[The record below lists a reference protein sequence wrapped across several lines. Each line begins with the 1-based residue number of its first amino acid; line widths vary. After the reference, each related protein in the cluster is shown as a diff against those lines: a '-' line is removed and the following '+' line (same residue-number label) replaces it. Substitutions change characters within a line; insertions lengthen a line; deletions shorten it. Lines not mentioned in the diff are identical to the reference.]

1 MPTRIRR
8 HQRGAAA
15 LAVTVL
21 LLFVMALAVGLAHR
35 NLIFEQR
42 SSANQL
48 RSTRA
53 FEAAEAGLAWAQTL
67 LDRGGAIGA
76 DCSAADAVPGDTSF
90 RDRYLAFD
98 AASGTLVPR
107 SLPLAPGAAL
117 QAACVASDD
126 DGGWACSCPADSAP
140 ALDAPEGSTVRPAF
154 FVHFEPAPRAGMVQL
169 VATGCD
175 HLGPACDPAAG
186 AAFGAAGAELR
197 ATLAVLPALATLP
210 GAALS
215 ARGGIDVDAALTL
228 ANQEGAGITARA
240 GGTIALPA
248 AMLITVPGQDAAA
261 SLAALD
267 PALAGLDAERL
278 LTRLLGVD
286 RTRWQ
291 RLPGVRTLDCSV
303 DCAGMIAAATA
314 PDAGVSM
321 LWITGDLVLDGP
333 LTLGSVERPLLLVV
347 EGQVRLRGGVTLH
360 GVLVSL
366 AATWDTTGS
375 ADAEVRGAVVA
386 LGDVRG
392 DGTPTIVRDA
402 AVLARLHGGAVGHFV
417 RVAGSWRDF

>member
-1 MPTRIRR
+1 
-8 HQRGAAA
+8 
-15 LAVTVL
+15 LVVTVL

-53 FEAAEAGLAWAQTL
+53 FEAAEAGLAWAQAL

-76 DCSAADAVPGDTSF
+76 ACSAADAAPGDTSF

-98 AASGTLVPR
+98 AASGTFVPR
-107 SLPLAPGAAL
+107 GLPGTGAAL
-117 QAACVASDD
+117 QAACVAADD

-140 ALDAPEGSTVRPAF
+140 ALDAPDGSTARPAF
-154 FVHFEPAPRAGMVQL
+154 FVRFEPATRAGMVQL

-186 AAFGAAGAELR
+186 APFGAAGAELR

-228 ANQEGAGITARA
+228 ANQEGAGVTARA
-240 GGTIALPA
+240 GGAIVLPA
-248 AMLITVPGQDAAA
+248 ATLVTVPGHDAAA

-267 PALAGLDAERL
+267 PALAGIDAERL
-278 LTRLLGVD
+278 LTRLLGAD
-286 RTRWQ
+286 RGRWR
-291 RLPGVRTLDCSV
+291 RLPGVRTVDCSV
-303 DCAGMIAAATA
+303 DCAGTLATATA
-314 PDAGVSM
+314 PEAGVSM
-321 LWITGDLVLDGP
+321 LWITTDLALDGP
-333 LTLGSVERPLLLVV
+333 LVLGTPERPLLLVV
-347 EGQVRLRGGVTLH
+347 EGQARLNGGVTLH

-366 AATWDTTGS
+366 AATWDTTAS
-375 ADAEVRGAVVA
+375 ADAEVRGAVIA

>member
-1 MPTRIRR
+1 MSAPIP
-8 HQRGAAA
+8 HNQRGAAA
-15 LAVTVL
+15 LAVTLL

-35 NLIFEQR
+35 NLLFEQR

-53 FEAAEAGLAWAQTL
+53 FEAAEAGLAWAQAL
-67 LDRGGAIGA
+67 LDRGDAIGA
-76 DCSAADAVPGDTSF
+76 DCRAADAAPGDTSF

-98 AASGTLVPR
+98 AASGTFLPR
-107 SLPLAPGAAL
+107 SLPGPGNAL

-126 DGGWACSCPADSAP
+126 DGGWACSCPADSVP
-140 ALDAPEGSTVRPAF
+140 ALDPLDGSTARPAF
-154 FVHFEPAPRAGMVQL
+154 FVRFEPAPRAGMVQL

-215 ARGGIDVDAALTL
+215 AGGEIDVDATLTL
-228 ANQEGAGITARA
+228 ASQEGAGVTARA
-240 GGTIALPA
+240 GGAIVLPA
-248 AMLITVPGQDAAA
+248 ATLVTTPGQDAAA

-267 PALAGLDAERL
+267 PALAGIDAERL

-286 RTRWQ
+286 RARWQ
-291 RLPGVRTLDCSV
+291 RLAGVRTVDCSV
-303 DCAGMIAAATA
+303 DCAGALATATA
-314 PDAGVSM
+314 PEAGASM
-321 LWITGDLVLDGP
+321 LWITSDLALDGP
-333 LTLGSVERPLLLVV
+333 LTLGAPERPLLLVV
-347 EGQVRLRGGVTLH
+347 EGQARLRGGVTLH

-392 DGTPTIVRDA
+392 NGTPTIVRDP
-402 AVLARLHGGAVGHFV
+402 AVLARLHGGGVGHFV

>member
-1 MPTRIRR
+1 MPARIPH

-35 NLIFEQR
+35 NLLFEQR

-53 FEAAEAGLAWAQTL
+53 FEAAEAGLAWAQAQ

-76 DCSAADAVPGDTSF
+76 DCRATDAAPGATSF

-98 AASGTLVPR
+98 AATGTFVPR
-107 SLPLAPGAAL
+107 SLPGPGAAL

-126 DGGWACSCPADSAP
+126 DAGWACSCPADSAP
-140 ALDAPEGSTVRPAF
+140 ALDVPGGSGTRPAF
-154 FVHFEPAPRAGMVQL
+154 FVRFDPAPRAGMVQL

-186 AAFGAAGAELR
+186 VSFGSAGAQLR

-215 ARGGIDVDAALTL
+215 ARGEIDVDASLTL
-228 ANQEGAGITARA
+228 ANEQDAGVTARA
-240 GGTIALPA
+240 GGAIALPA
-248 AMLITVPGQDAAA
+248 ATLVTVPGQDAAA

-278 LTRLLGVD
+278 LTRLLGAD
-286 RTRWQ
+286 RGRWR
-291 RLPGVRTLDCSV
+291 RLPGVRTVDCSV
-303 DCAGMIAAATA
+303 DCAGTLATATA
-314 PDAGVSM
+314 PEAGASM
-321 LWITGDLVLDGP
+321 LWITGDLVLESP
-333 LTLGSVERPLLLVV
+333 LTLGSPERPLLLVV
-347 EGQVRLRGGVTLH
+347 EGQARLRGGVALH

-366 AATWDTTGS
+366 AAAWDTTGS

-386 LGDVRG
+386 LGDVG
-392 DGTPTIVRDA
+392 GTGTPTIVRDA
-402 AVLARLHGGAVGHFV
+402 AVLARLHGGGVGHFV